1 MSATTRCAEL
11 GITLPPVAAPVAD
24 YVPAIQ
30 TGSQILTSGQLPF
43 VDGELTAVGKVGDAV
58 SAEQAAEA
66 ARAAALN
73 AIAAAAEV
81 AGGLDAIKR
90 IVRVVV
96 FVRVPRSASSTS
108 RQLVTSGRSRSKR
121 RLSRSVIPPQTPHSS
136 RLSRASAR
144 HSGRTRQS
152 VQIRLAR
159 RCSFPSGKRASA
171 IPRQFAWSVQSSAS
185 LLSTNL
191 TVRDTDAF

>member
-66 ARAAALN
+66 ARA
-73 AIAAAAEV
+73 
-81 AGGLDAIKR
+81 
-90 IVRVVV
+90 
-96 FVRVPRSASSTS
+96 RSAVGVAT
-108 RQLVTSGRSRSKR
+108 LPLG
-121 RLSRSVIPPQTPHSS
+121 
-136 RLSRASAR
+136 SA
-144 HSGRTRQS
+144 
-152 VQIRLAR
+152 VE
-159 RCSFPSGKRASA
+159 
-171 IPRQFAWSVQSSAS
+171 VE
-185 LLSTNL
+185 L
-191 TVRDTDAF
+191 TVEV

>member
-11 GITLPPVAAPVAD
+11 GITLPPVAAPVAV

-73 AIAAAAEV
+73 AIAAVADV

-96 FVRVPRSASSTS
+96 FVNSAPDFTGQAGVANGASQLLGQVFGEHGRHARSAVGVAT
-108 RQLVTSGRSRSKR
+108 LPLG
-121 RLSRSVIPPQTPHSS
+121 
-136 RLSRASAR
+136 SA
-144 HSGRTRQS
+144 
-152 VQIRLAR
+152 VE
-159 RCSFPSGKRASA
+159 
-171 IPRQFAWSVQSSAS
+171 VE
-185 LLSTNL
+185 L
-191 TVRDTDAF
+191 TVEV

>member
-43 VDGELTAVGKVGDAV
+43 VDGELTAVGTAGDAV

-73 AIAAAAEV
+73 AIAAVADV

-96 FVRVPRSASSTS
+96 FVNSAPDFTGQAGVANGASQLLGQVFGEHGRHARSAVG
-108 RQLVTSGRSRSKR
+108 VTTLPLG
-121 RLSRSVIPPQTPHSS
+121 
-136 RLSRASAR
+136 SA
-144 HSGRTRQS
+144 
-152 VQIRLAR
+152 VE
-159 RCSFPSGKRASA
+159 
-171 IPRQFAWSVQSSAS
+171 VE
-185 LLSTNL
+185 L
-191 TVRDTDAF
+191 TVEV

>member
-1 MSATTRCAEL
+1 MSATTRGAEL

-43 VDGELTAVGKVGDAV
+43 VDGELTVAGKVGDTV

-73 AIAAAAEV
+73 AIAAAADV

-90 IVRVVV
+90 VVRVVV
-96 FVRVPRSASSTS
+96 FVNSAPDFTGQAAVANGASQLLGQVFGEHGRHARSAVGVAT
-108 RQLVTSGRSRSKR
+108 LPLG
-121 RLSRSVIPPQTPHSS
+121 
-136 RLSRASAR
+136 SA
-144 HSGRTRQS
+144 
-152 VQIRLAR
+152 VE
-159 RCSFPSGKRASA
+159 
-171 IPRQFAWSVQSSAS
+171 VE
-185 LLSTNL
+185 L
-191 TVRDTDAF
+191 TVEV

>member
-73 AIAAAAEV
+73 AIAAV
-81 AGGLDAIKR
+81 ATWPVGWTPLSGL
-90 IVRVVV
+90 
-96 FVRVPRSASSTS
+96 SEWSSSST
-108 RQLVTSGRSRSKR
+108 RPRTSPVKLG
-121 RLSRSVIPPQTPHSS
+121 
-136 RLSRASAR
+136 
-144 HSGRTRQS
+144 
-152 VQIRLAR
+152 
-159 RCSFPSGKRASA
+159 
-171 IPRQFAWSVQSSAS
+171 
-185 LLSTNL
+185 
-191 TVRDTDAF
+191 

>member
-66 ARAAALN
+66 ARAAALT
-73 AIAAAAEV
+73 AIAAAADV

-96 FVRVPRSASSTS
+96 FVNSAPDFTGQAGVANGASQLLGQVFGEHGRHARSAVGVATLPLGSAVEVELT
-108 RQLVTSGRSRSKR
+108 VE
-121 RLSRSVIPPQTPHSS
+121 VSS
-136 RLSRASAR
+136 RRFQINTVGARCQRLVPTLVDVRCRELSWPVMPAAP
-144 HSGRTRQS
+144 
-152 VQIRLAR
+152 A
-159 RCSFPSGKRASA
+159 P
-171 IPRQFAWSVQSSAS
+171 
-185 LLSTNL
+185 
-191 TVRDTDAF
+191 

>member
-96 FVRVPRSASSTS
+96 FVNSAPDFTGQAGVANGASQLLGQVFGEHGRHARSAVGVATLPLGSDP
-108 RQLVTSGRSRSKR
+108 V
-121 RLSRSVIPPQTPHSS
+121 VH
-136 RLSRASAR
+136 
-144 HSGRTRQS
+144 
-152 VQIRLAR
+152 
-159 RCSFPSGKRASA
+159 
-171 IPRQFAWSVQSSAS
+171 
-185 LLSTNL
+185 L
-191 TVRDTDAF
+191 TVYVCSRGYHNNPGGAWRNRRPPTLVDVRCRELSWPAMPASPAP

>member
-66 ARAAALN
+66 ARA
-73 AIAAAAEV
+73 
-81 AGGLDAIKR
+81 GGLDAIKR

-96 FVRVPRSASSTS
+96 FVNSAPDFTGQAGVANGASQLLGQVFGEHGRHARSAVGVAT
-108 RQLVTSGRSRSKR
+108 LPLG
-121 RLSRSVIPPQTPHSS
+121 
-136 RLSRASAR
+136 SA
-144 HSGRTRQS
+144 
-152 VQIRLAR
+152 VE
-159 RCSFPSGKRASA
+159 
-171 IPRQFAWSVQSSAS
+171 VE
-185 LLSTNL
+185 L
-191 TVRDTDAF
+191 TVEV